1 MRPEVHQSLTIRI
14 ALALAAVTL
23 ACNVELDAAEIER
36 PNIVLILADDLG
48 WNDVGFNGDEF
59 YETPHLDRL
68 AREGMILANA
78 YSSGPNCA
86 PTRASLISGMYPPR
100 HMVYTPGGK
109 SKIDPRK
116 MRLWIP
122 VQQRFWERT
131 GVTDR
136 IPDAFEVRQALDPSV
151 VSIAEVLK
159 QGGYATARLGKWHV
173 GPDTQ
178 GFDFSSSDGKPG
190 TEKNHYD
197 DPNVTFDLTDV
208 GIDFIKDNR
217 HQPFFLYLSHWDV
230 HGPLVARRNLV
241 EKYEKKLASWTKNKH
256 PYNPTYAAMVEA
268 VDTSVGGILET
279 LEEFSLAEKTLVIFS
294 SDNGGTRVSINQP
307 LRGVKG
313 SLYEGGVRVPTC
325 MRWPGMIAAGT
336 KSLTPIT
343 SVDFL
348 PTFAELAGVSLPAGQ
363 PVDGESFAP
372 LIKGRPAF
380 DDRAIFWHYPLYL
393 AGRAT
398 PASAIRKG
406 DWKLIEFFE
415 DGRVELYN
423 VATDTSESRNMADAV
438 PAKASELH
446 QELVAW
452 RKATNAVEPR
462 EPNPYY
468 NKTRDLPL

>member
-1 MRPEVHQSLTIRI
+1 MKHPITQRI
-14 ALALAAVTL
+14 LLALALSMVASGQA
-23 ACNVELDAAEIER
+23 

-48 WNDVGFNGDEF
+48 WNDVGFNGAEF
-59 YETPHLDRL
+59 YETPNLDRM
-68 AREGMILANA
+68 AREGLVFSNA
-78 YSSGPNCA
+78 YSGGPNCA

-109 SKIDPRK
+109 AKIDPRR
-116 MRLWIP
+116 MRLWVP
-122 VQQRFWERT
+122 VQQRFWERS
-131 GVTDR
+131 GVTDP
-136 IPDAFEVRQALDPSV
+136 IPDAFEIRQALDPSV

-159 QGGYATARLGKWHV
+159 QGDYATARFGKWHV

-178 GFDFSSSDGKPG
+178 GFEASSSDGKPG
-190 TEKNHYD
+190 TEKKHYD
-197 DPNVTFDLTDV
+197 DPNVTFDLTDAGV
-208 GIDFIKDNR
+208 GFIKDNHHR
-217 HQPFFLYLSHWDV
+217 PFFLYLSHWDV
-230 HGPLVARRNLV
+230 HGPLVARPQLV
-241 EKYEKKLASWTKNKH
+241 AKYEEKLASWTSNEK

-268 VDTSVGGILET
+268 VDTSVGRILEAID
-279 LEEFSLAEKTLVIFS
+279 EFDLAEKTLVIFS

-325 MRWPGMIAAGT
+325 MRWPDVIAAGT

-372 LIKGRPAF
+372 LIKGRRAL

-393 AGRAT
+393 TGRAT

-415 DGRVELYN
+415 DGRLELYN
-423 VATDTSESRNMADAV
+423 TATDISEARNLTDAM

-446 QELVAW
+446 QELIAW
-452 RKATNAVEPR
+452 RDATHAVEPR

-468 NKTRDLPL
+468 SETKELAP